1 VANLSPNVDVRFMQ
15 PGTNPD
21 GSELAYSSNTF
32 SQNPYFAAFNFR
44 NEDTKHRIIA
54 SSSLRY
60 DILDWLYINGRAG
73 VDHYTVRRTSVEPF
87 GTAYIPLGA
96 INEDEIR
103 YTQVDADLILGVDK
117 DITDKFAVVAFVGA
131 NKNNIDHEI
140 LRQRGTDF
148 IVPGLEDVGNT
159 VNQSRD
165 RNFGA
170 QYGKRQ
176 IGSLYGSLEL
186 SYDDWAY
193 ITFTG
198 RNDWFSTLS
207 FPGKTTPNNDFYPSV
222 NASLI
227 LSEALNLS
235 GPVNFLKLR
244 GGYSEV
250 AGGAQNPYQL
260 ALTYEIFGQGHLG
273 QPLGRVTGSTVPN
286 ANLVPFS
293 KSELEVGLDARFFN
307 NRLALDVAYYTNETT
322 NDIVGV
328 ATSVF
333 SGYNDA
339 SANLGQVENKG
350 VEFLISGTPIRTEN
364 FNWTTSING
373 AYNKGIVLATNED
386 DSDINLDEPRTQN
399 VRITHIVGEAY
410 GTIVGVSYV
419 RDNAGNIVYDIDGE
433 GVPIAREGERNILG
447 EGVPPWTFGF
457 NNTFNIGN
465 FNFNFLIDGKFGGQ
479 IFSGTNTITYG
490 NGLHKATLEGREN
503 GLEVSGIDGAT
514 FDADAGTGQPFTA
527 TVAPENLQ
535 TYYGNINDIAEEF
548 VEDSDYIKFRQMSL
562 GYTLPPRF
570 LDNTFLTSVNISVI
584 ASNLFYLKRTVDNID
599 PESAYN
605 VSNSQGLEYF
615 GLPSTRSYGLNLNV
629 KF

>member
-1 VANLSPNVDVRFMQ
+1 
-15 PGTNPD
+15 
-21 GSELAYSSNTF
+21 
-32 SQNPYFAAFNFR
+32 
-44 NEDTKHRIIA
+44 
-54 SSSLRY
+54 
-60 DILDWLYINGRAG
+60 
-73 VDHYTVRRTSVEPF
+73 
-87 GTAYIPLGA
+87 
-96 INEDEIR
+96 
-103 YTQVDADLILGVDK
+103 
-117 DITDKFAVVAFVGA
+117 
-131 NKNNIDHEI
+131 
-140 LRQRGTDF
+140 
-148 IVPGLEDVGNT
+148 
-159 VNQSRD
+159 
-165 RNFGA
+165 
-170 QYGKRQ
+170 
-176 IGSLYGSLEL
+176 
-186 SYDDWAY
+186 
-193 ITFTG
+193 
-198 RNDWFSTLS
+198 
-207 FPGKTTPNNDFYPSV
+207 
-222 NASLI
+222 
-227 LSEALNLS
+227 
-235 GPVNFLKLR
+235 
-244 GGYSEV
+244 
-250 AGGAQNPYQL
+250 
-260 ALTYEIFGQGHLG
+260 
-273 QPLGRVTGSTVPN
+273 VPN

-307 NRLALDVAYYTNETT
+307 NRLAFDVAYYTNETT